1 MIPQSAV
8 TEWAAQLPWPTPE
21 RIEQIEQIEQ
31 DLLLSRLVIE
41 IARDDYLGKS

>member
-1 MIPQSAV
+1 VIPQSAV

-21 RIEQIEQIEQ
+21 QIERIEQ

-41 IARDDYLGKS
+41 IARDDYLGNS